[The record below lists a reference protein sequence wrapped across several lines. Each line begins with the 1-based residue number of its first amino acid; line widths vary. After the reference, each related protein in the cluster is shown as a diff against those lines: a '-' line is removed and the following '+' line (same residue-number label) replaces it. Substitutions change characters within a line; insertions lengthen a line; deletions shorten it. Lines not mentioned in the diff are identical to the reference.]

1 MESREKKIHKFH
13 KKKKKARVISRAR
26 EMGGRK
32 GGRFNI

>member
-1 MESREKKIHKFH
+1 MESREKKIHKFQ
-13 KKKKKARVISRAR
+13 KKKKARVISRAR